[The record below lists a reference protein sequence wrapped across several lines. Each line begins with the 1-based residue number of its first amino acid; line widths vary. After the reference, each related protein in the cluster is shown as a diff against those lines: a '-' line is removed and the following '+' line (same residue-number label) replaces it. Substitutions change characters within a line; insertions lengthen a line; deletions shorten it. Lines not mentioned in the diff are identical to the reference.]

1 MKRIVFLLGIGFLF
15 SIPQI
20 THGQLLKKLKEKANN
35 AVNKAVE
42 NKTGVSNET
51 KSANNTSEPQSQ
63 TNSSGNKPVNKGGAG
78 LKNTAPPDVNA
89 AMDNAGK
96 SFSAK
101 DYSDARYEVQQA
113 LMGIEIQL
121 GRELLK
127 SLPDV
132 VDGLQK
138 DTTEDK
144 VVSTQW
150 GWNNMTIQRV
160 YSDKK
165 DKQLTVTI
173 GNNML
178 YSGLVNAYFGN
189 AYAVQANSQDQNVKQ
204 VKVQGNKA
212 IISYEDSKGYSLIV
226 PVGQSSM
233 VVWECINF
241 ANEDEVMAAANAFKI
256 DDIKKSLGE
265 K

>member
-1 MKRIVFLLGIGFLF
+1 MKRLLFLLVIGFA
-15 SIPQI
+15 IAAPQSS
-20 THGQLLKKLKEKANN
+20 HAQLLKKLKEKADK
-35 AVNKAVE
+35 AVNKVIDE
-42 NKTGVSNET
+42 KTGTSNET
-51 KSANNTSEPQSQ
+51 NSNEQVNNGN
-63 TNSSGNKPVNKGGAG
+63 NSKNNPTNKGGGG
-78 LKNTAPPDVNA
+78 LKNTAPPDVKA
-89 AMDNAGK
+89 AMNDAEK

-101 DYSDARYEVQQA
+101 DYSDARYSVQQA

-127 SLPDV
+127 SLPQT
-132 VDGLQK
+132 VDGLQT
-138 DTTEDK
+138 DSTQDK

-189 AYAVQANSQDQNVKQ
+189 MYAVQANNDNQNVKQ

-212 IISYEDSKGYSLIV
+212 IISYDDDKGYTLIV
-226 PVGQSSM
+226 PIGQSSM

-241 ANEDEVMAAANAFKI
+241 KDEDEVMAAANAFKI